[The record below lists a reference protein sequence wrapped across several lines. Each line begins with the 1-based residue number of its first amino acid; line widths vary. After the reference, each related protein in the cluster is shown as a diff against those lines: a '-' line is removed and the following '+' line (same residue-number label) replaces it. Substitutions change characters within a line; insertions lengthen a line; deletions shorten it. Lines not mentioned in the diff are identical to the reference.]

1 MCSMKIMSFSSV
13 YMIVLIAISV
23 TSCTSKKSIPTTIT
37 SDVSVFDIAV
47 QPVFAEVDNLGRIY
61 VVDDKNR
68 IINYKPDLTEQY
80 RFASTKSGQITT
92 LDVTN
97 PLKIVA
103 FYNDFNQVKV
113 LDNTLSI
120 ISEMNLADKFADISA
135 CGVTND
141 GHFWIF
147 DPVQFK
153 LIKINDAGVIV
164 LESSNVDDFGMT
176 DVKITDIREKG
187 NCVILCDRNKGFY
200 IFDNLGQYLYFFE
213 SKDIKSF
220 QFDGRNIYYYTSTG
234 LKSYSVKFK
243 ERLIMGVPF
252 DVSKPGIK
260 YVLFY
265 AGDFIEVNQNGLNLI
280 KTAKKK

>member
-1 MCSMKIMSFSSV
+1 MKIISFSSV
-13 YMIVLIAISV
+13 YMITLMVILVS
-23 TSCTSKKSIPTTIT
+23 SCASKKNIPNVIP
-37 SDVSVFDIAV
+37 SVVEKYDIAV
-47 QPVFAEVDNLGRIY
+47 QPIFAEVDNLGRLY
-61 VVDDKNR
+61 VLDDKNR

-80 RFASTKSGQITT
+80 RFANTRSGQVTT

-103 FYNDFNQVKV
+103 FYDDFNQVKV

-120 ISEMNLADKFADISA
+120 INELNLADKFADISA

-141 GHFWIF
+141 GHLWVF

-153 LIKINDAGVIV
+153 LIKINDSGVKV
-164 LESSNVDDFGMT
+164 MESSNVNDFGMV

-187 NCVILCDRNKGFY
+187 NFVVLCDRNKGFY

-243 ERLIMGVPF
+243 ERLILGVPI
-252 DVSKPGIK
+252 DVNKSGLK
-260 YVLFY
+260 YILY
-265 AGDFIEVNQNGLNLI
+265 NAGEFIEVNQNGLNVI
-280 KTAKKK
+280 KSKAKK

>member
-1 MCSMKIMSFSSV
+1 MKINSFSSV
-13 YMIVLIAISV
+13 YMITLMVILVS
-23 TSCTSKKSIPTTIT
+23 SCASKKNIPNVIP
-37 SDVSVFDIAV
+37 SVVEKYDIAV
-47 QPVFAEVDNLGRIY
+47 QPIFAEVDNLGRLY
-61 VVDDKNR
+61 VLDDKNR

-80 RFASTKSGQITT
+80 RFANTRSGQVTT

-97 PLKIVA
+97 PLKVVA
-103 FYNDFNQVKV
+103 FYDDFNQVKV

-120 ISEMNLADKFADISA
+120 INELNLADKFADISA

-141 GHFWIF
+141 GHLWVF

-153 LIKINDAGVIV
+153 LIKINDSGVKV
-164 LESSNVDDFGMT
+164 MESSNVNDFGMV

-187 NCVILCDRNKGFY
+187 NFVVLCDRNKGFY

-243 ERLIMGVPF
+243 ERLILGVPI
-252 DVSKPGIK
+252 DVNKSGLK
-260 YVLFY
+260 YILY
-265 AGDFIEVNQNGLNLI
+265 NAGEFIEVNQNGLNVI
-280 KTAKKK
+280 RSKVKK

>member
-1 MCSMKIMSFSSV
+1 MKIMSFSSL
-13 YMIVLIAISV
+13 YMIVLMAILVS
-23 TSCTSKKSIPTTIT
+23 SCASKKNIPNVTPT
-37 SDVSVFDIAV
+37 DVPMYDIAV
-47 QPVFAEVDNLGRIY
+47 QPMFAEVDNLGRIY

-80 RFASTKSGQITT
+80 RFANAKSGQVST

-97 PLKIVA
+97 PLKVVA
-103 FYNDFNQVKV
+103 FYDDFNQVKI

-120 ISEMNLADKFADISA
+120 INELSLADKYADISA

-141 GHFWIF
+141 GHLWIF

-153 LIKINDAGVIV
+153 LIKINDAGVNV
-164 LESSNVDDFGMT
+164 MESSNVNDFGMT

-187 NCVILCDRNKGFY
+187 NFVILCDRTKGFY

-243 ERLIMGVPF
+243 ERLILGVPI
-252 DVSKPGIK
+252 DVNKSGLK
-260 YVLFY
+260 YVLY
-265 AGDFIEVNQNGLNLI
+265 NAGDFIEVNQSGLNVI
-280 KTAKKK
+280 KIPKKK

>member
-1 MCSMKIMSFSSV
+1 MKIMSFSSV

-80 RFASTKSGQITT
+80 RFASAKSGQVTT

-120 ISEMNLADKFADISA
+120 ISEMNLADKF
-135 CGVTND
+135 T
-141 GHFWIF
+141 
-147 DPVQFK
+147 
-153 LIKINDAGVIV
+153 
-164 LESSNVDDFGMT
+164 
-176 DVKITDIREKG
+176 
-187 NCVILCDRNKGFY
+187 Y
-200 IFDNLGQYLYFFE
+200 I
-213 SKDIKSF
+213 
-220 QFDGRNIYYYTSTG
+220 
-234 LKSYSVKFK
+234 YSWW
-243 ERLIMGVPF
+243 
-252 DVSKPGIK
+252 
-260 YVLFY
+260 
-265 AGDFIEVNQNGLNLI
+265 VNNE
-280 KTAKKK
+280 

>member
-1 MCSMKIMSFSSV
+1 MITLMVILVSSC
-13 YMIVLIAISV
+13 A
-23 TSCTSKKSIPTTIT
+23 SKKNIPNVIP
-37 SDVSVFDIAV
+37 SVVEKYDIAV
-47 QPVFAEVDNLGRIY
+47 QPIFAEVDNLGRLY
-61 VVDDKNR
+61 VLDDKNR

-80 RFASTKSGQITT
+80 RFANTRSGQVTT

-97 PLKIVA
+97 PLKVVA
-103 FYNDFNQVKV
+103 FYDDFNQVKV

-120 ISEMNLADKFADISA
+120 INELNLADKFADISA

-141 GHFWIF
+141 GHLWVF

-153 LIKINDAGVIV
+153 LIKINDSGVKV
-164 LESSNVDDFGMT
+164 MESSNVNDFGMV

-187 NCVILCDRNKGFY
+187 NFVVLCDRNKGFY

-243 ERLIMGVPF
+243 ERLILGVPI
-252 DVSKPGIK
+252 DVNKSGLK
-260 YVLFY
+260 YILY
-265 AGDFIEVNQNGLNLI
+265 NAGEFIEVNQNGLNVI
-280 KTAKKK
+280 RSKAKK

>member
-1 MCSMKIMSFSSV
+1 MKIISFSSV
-13 YMIVLIAISV
+13 YMITLMVILVS
-23 TSCTSKKSIPTTIT
+23 SCASKKNIPNVIP
-37 SDVSVFDIAV
+37 SVVEKYDIAV
-47 QPVFAEVDNLGRIY
+47 QPIFAEVDNLGRLY
-61 VVDDKNR
+61 VLDDKNR

-80 RFASTKSGQITT
+80 RFANTRSGQVTT

-97 PLKIVA
+97 PLKVVA
-103 FYNDFNQVKV
+103 FYDDFNQVKV

-120 ISEMNLADKFADISA
+120 INELNLADKFADISA

-141 GHFWIF
+141 GHLWVF

-153 LIKINDAGVIV
+153 VIKINDSGVKV
-164 LESSNVDDFGMT
+164 MESSNVNDFGMV

-187 NCVILCDRNKGFY
+187 NFVVLCDRNKGFY

-243 ERLIMGVPF
+243 ERLILGVPI
-252 DVSKPGIK
+252 DVNKSGLK
-260 YVLFY
+260 YILY
-265 AGDFIEVNQNGLNLI
+265 NAGEFIEVNQNGLNVI
-280 KTAKKK
+280 RSKAKK

>member
-1 MCSMKIMSFSSV
+1 MKIISFSSV
-13 YMIVLIAISV
+13 YMITLMVILVS
-23 TSCTSKKSIPTTIT
+23 SCASKKNIPNVIP
-37 SDVSVFDIAV
+37 SVVEKYDIAV
-47 QPVFAEVDNLGRIY
+47 QPIFAEVDNLGRLY
-61 VVDDKNR
+61 VLDDKNR

-80 RFASTKSGQITT
+80 RFANTRSGQVTT

-97 PLKIVA
+97 PLKVVA
-103 FYNDFNQVKV
+103 FYDDFNQVKV

-120 ISEMNLADKFADISA
+120 INELNLADKFADISA

-141 GHFWIF
+141 GHLWVF

-153 LIKINDAGVIV
+153 LIKINDSGVKV
-164 LESSNVDDFGMT
+164 MESSNVNDFGMV

-187 NCVILCDRNKGFY
+187 NFVVLCDRNKGFY
-200 IFDNLGQYLYFFE
+200 IFDNLGLYLYFFE

-243 ERLIMGVPF
+243 ERLILGVPI
-252 DVSKPGIK
+252 DVNKSGLK
-260 YVLFY
+260 YILY
-265 AGDFIEVNQNGLNLI
+265 NAGEFIEVNQNGLNVI
-280 KTAKKK
+280 RSKVKK

>member
-1 MCSMKIMSFSSV
+1 MKLISFSSV
-13 YMIVLIAISV
+13 YMITLMVIMGSSCATKKNLPSV
-23 TSCTSKKSIPTTIT
+23 
-37 SDVSVFDIAV
+37 VSSVVDRYDIAV
-47 QPVFAEVDNLGRIY
+47 QPIFAEVDNLGRIY
-61 VVDDKNR
+61 VLDDKNR

-80 RFASTKSGQITT
+80 RFANTRSGQVST

-97 PLKIVA
+97 PLKVVA
-103 FYNDFNQVKV
+103 FYDDFNQVKV

-120 ISEMNLADKFADISA
+120 INELNLADKFADISA

-141 GHFWIF
+141 GHLWVF

-153 LIKINDAGVIV
+153 LIKINDAGVKV
-164 LESSNVDDFGMT
+164 MESSNVNDFGMV

-187 NCVILCDRNKGFY
+187 NFVVLCDRNKGFY

-243 ERLIMGVPF
+243 ERLILGVPI
-252 DVSKPGIK
+252 DVNKSGLK
-260 YVLFY
+260 YILY
-265 AGDFIEVNQNGLNLI
+265 NAGEFIEVNQNGLNVI
-280 KTAKKK
+280 RSKAKK

>member
-1 MCSMKIMSFSSV
+1 MKIISFSSV
-13 YMIVLIAISV
+13 YMITLMVILVS
-23 TSCTSKKSIPTTIT
+23 SCASKKNIPNVIQ
-37 SDVSVFDIAV
+37 SVVEKYDIAV
-47 QPVFAEVDNLGRIY
+47 QPIFAEVDNLGRIY
-61 VVDDKNR
+61 VLDDKNR

-80 RFASTKSGQITT
+80 RFANTRSGQVTT

-97 PLKIVA
+97 PLKVVA
-103 FYNDFNQVKV
+103 FYDDFNQVKV

-120 ISEMNLADKFADISA
+120 INELNLADKFADISA

-141 GHFWIF
+141 GHLWVF

-153 LIKINDAGVIV
+153 LIKINDSGVKV
-164 LESSNVDDFGMT
+164 MESSNVNDFGMV

-187 NCVILCDRNKGFY
+187 NFVVLCDRNKGFY

-243 ERLIMGVPF
+243 ERLILGVPI
-252 DVSKPGIK
+252 DVNKSGLK
-260 YVLFY
+260 YILY
-265 AGDFIEVNQNGLNLI
+265 NAGEFIEVNQNGLNVI
-280 KTAKKK
+280 RSKAKK

>member
-1 MCSMKIMSFSSV
+1 MKIISFSSV
-13 YMIVLIAISV
+13 YMITLMVILVS
-23 TSCTSKKSIPTTIT
+23 SCASKKNIPNVIP
-37 SDVSVFDIAV
+37 SVVEKYDIAV
-47 QPVFAEVDNLGRIY
+47 QPIFAEVDNLGRLY
-61 VVDDKNR
+61 VLDDKNR

-80 RFASTKSGQITT
+80 RFANTRSGQVTT

-97 PLKIVA
+97 PLKVVA
-103 FYNDFNQVKV
+103 FYDDFNQVKV

-120 ISEMNLADKFADISA
+120 INELNLADKFADISA

-141 GHFWIF
+141 GHLWVF

-153 LIKINDAGVIV
+153 LIKINDSGVKV
-164 LESSNVDDFGMT
+164 MESSNVNDFGMV

-187 NCVILCDRNKGFY
+187 NFVVLCDRNKGFY

-243 ERLIMGVPF
+243 ERLILGVPI
-252 DVSKPGIK
+252 DVNKSGLK
-260 YVLFY
+260 YILY
-265 AGDFIEVNQNGLNLI
+265 NAGEFIEVNQNGLNVI
-280 KTAKKK
+280 RSKAKK

>member
-1 MCSMKIMSFSSV
+1 MKIISFSSV
-13 YMIVLIAISV
+13 YMITLMVILVS
-23 TSCTSKKSIPTTIT
+23 SCASKKNIPNVIP
-37 SDVSVFDIAV
+37 SVVEKYDIAV
-47 QPVFAEVDNLGRIY
+47 QPIFAEVDNLGRLY
-61 VVDDKNR
+61 VLDDKNR

-80 RFASTKSGQITT
+80 RFANTRSGQVTT

-97 PLKIVA
+97 PLKVVA
-103 FYNDFNQVKV
+103 FYDDFNQVKV

-120 ISEMNLADKFADISA
+120 INELNLADKFADISA

-141 GHFWIF
+141 GHLWVF

-153 LIKINDAGVIV
+153 LIKINDSGVKV
-164 LESSNVDDFGMT
+164 MESSNVNDFGMV

-187 NCVILCDRNKGFY
+187 NFVVLCDRNKGFY

-243 ERLIMGVPF
+243 ERLILGVPI
-252 DVSKPGIK
+252 DVNKSRLKNIL
-260 YVLFY
+260 YN
-265 AGDFIEVNQNGLNLI
+265 AGEFIEVKQNGLNVI
-280 KTAKKK
+280 RSKAKK

>member
-1 MCSMKIMSFSSV
+1 MKIISFSSV
-13 YMIVLIAISV
+13 YMITLMVILVS
-23 TSCTSKKSIPTTIT
+23 SCASKKNIPNVIP
-37 SDVSVFDIAV
+37 SVVEKYDIAV
-47 QPVFAEVDNLGRIY
+47 QPIFAEVDNLGRIY
-61 VVDDKNR
+61 VLDDKNR

-80 RFASTKSGQITT
+80 RFANTRSGQVTT

-97 PLKIVA
+97 PLKVVA
-103 FYNDFNQVKV
+103 FYDDFNQVKV

-120 ISEMNLADKFADISA
+120 INELNLADKFADISA

-141 GHFWIF
+141 GHLWVF

-153 LIKINDAGVIV
+153 LIKINDSGVKV
-164 LESSNVDDFGMT
+164 MESSNVNDFGMV

-187 NCVILCDRNKGFY
+187 NFVVLCDRNKGFY

-243 ERLIMGVPF
+243 ERLILGVPI
-252 DVSKPGIK
+252 DVNKSGLK
-260 YVLFY
+260 YILY
-265 AGDFIEVNQNGLNLI
+265 NAGEFIEVNQNGLNVI
-280 KTAKKK
+280 RSKAKK

>member
-1 MCSMKIMSFSSV
+1 MKIISFSSV
-13 YMIVLIAISV
+13 YMITLMVILVS
-23 TSCTSKKSIPTTIT
+23 SCASKKNIPNVIPSI
-37 SDVSVFDIAV
+37 VEKYDIAV
-47 QPVFAEVDNLGRIY
+47 QPIFAEVDNLGRLY
-61 VVDDKNR
+61 VLDDKNR

-80 RFASTKSGQITT
+80 RFANTRSGQVTT

-97 PLKIVA
+97 PLKVVA
-103 FYNDFNQVKV
+103 FYDDFNQVKV

-120 ISEMNLADKFADISA
+120 INELNLADKFADISA

-141 GHFWIF
+141 GHLWVF

-153 LIKINDAGVIV
+153 LIKINDSGVKV
-164 LESSNVDDFGMT
+164 MESSNVNDFGMV

-187 NCVILCDRNKGFY
+187 NFVVLCDRNKGFY

-243 ERLIMGVPF
+243 ERLILGVPI
-252 DVSKPGIK
+252 DVNKSGLK
-260 YVLFY
+260 YILY
-265 AGDFIEVNQNGLNLI
+265 NAGEFIEVNQNGLNVI
-280 KTAKKK
+280 RSKAKK

>member
-1 MCSMKIMSFSSV
+1 MVIMGSSCATKKNIPNVVSSV
-13 YMIVLIAISV
+13 VDKY
-23 TSCTSKKSIPTTIT
+23 
-37 SDVSVFDIAV
+37 DIAV
-47 QPVFAEVDNLGRIY
+47 QPMFAEVDNLGRIY
-61 VVDDKNR
+61 VLDDKNR

-80 RFASTKSGQITT
+80 RFANTRSGQVST

-97 PLKIVA
+97 PLKVVA
-103 FYNDFNQVKV
+103 FYDDFNQVKV

-120 ISEMNLADKFADISA
+120 INELNLADKFADISA

-141 GHFWIF
+141 GHLWVF

-153 LIKINDAGVIV
+153 LIKINDAGVKV
-164 LESSNVDDFGMT
+164 MESSNVNDFGMV

-187 NCVILCDRNKGFY
+187 NFVVLCDRNKGFY

-243 ERLIMGVPF
+243 ERLILGVPI
-252 DVSKPGIK
+252 DVNKSGLK
-260 YVLFY
+260 YILY
-265 AGDFIEVNQNGLNLI
+265 NAGEFIEVNQNGLNVI
-280 KTAKKK
+280 RSKVKK

>member
-1 MCSMKIMSFSSV
+1 MKIISFSSV
-13 YMIVLIAISV
+13 YMITLMVILVS
-23 TSCTSKKSIPTTIT
+23 SCASKKNIPNVIP
-37 SDVSVFDIAV
+37 SVVEKYDIAV
-47 QPVFAEVDNLGRIY
+47 QTIFAEVDNLGRLY
-61 VVDDKNR
+61 VLDDKNR

-80 RFASTKSGQITT
+80 RFANTRSGQVTT

-97 PLKIVA
+97 PLKVVA
-103 FYNDFNQVKV
+103 FYDDFNQVKV

-120 ISEMNLADKFADISA
+120 INELNLADKFADISA

-141 GHFWIF
+141 GHLWVF

-153 LIKINDAGVIV
+153 LIKINDSGVKV
-164 LESSNVDDFGMT
+164 MESSNVNDFGMV

-187 NCVILCDRNKGFY
+187 NFVVLCDRNKGFY

-243 ERLIMGVPF
+243 ERLILGVPI
-252 DVSKPGIK
+252 DVNKSGLK
-260 YVLFY
+260 YILY
-265 AGDFIEVNQNGLNLI
+265 NAGEFIEVNQNGLNVI
-280 KTAKKK
+280 RSKAKK

>member
-1 MCSMKIMSFSSV
+1 MKIISFSSV
-13 YMIVLIAISV
+13 YMITLMVILVS
-23 TSCTSKKSIPTTIT
+23 SCASKKNIPNVIP
-37 SDVSVFDIAV
+37 SVVEKYDIAV
-47 QPVFAEVDNLGRIY
+47 QPIFAEVDNLGRLY
-61 VVDDKNR
+61 VLDDKNR

-80 RFASTKSGQITT
+80 RFANTRSGQVTT

-97 PLKIVA
+97 PLKVVA
-103 FYNDFNQVKV
+103 FYDDFNQVKV

-120 ISEMNLADKFADISA
+120 INELNLADKFADISA

-141 GHFWIF
+141 GHLWVF

-153 LIKINDAGVIV
+153 LIKINDSGVKV
-164 LESSNVDDFGMT
+164 MESSNVNDFGMV

-187 NCVILCDRNKGFY
+187 NFVVLCDRNKGFY

-243 ERLIMGVPF
+243 ERLILGVPI
-252 DVSKPGIK
+252 DVNKSGLK
-260 YVLFY
+260 YILY
-265 AGDFIEVNQNGLNLI
+265 NAGEFIEVNQNGLNVI
-280 KTAKKK
+280 RSKVKK

>member
-1 MCSMKIMSFSSV
+1 MKIISFSSV
-13 YMIVLIAISV
+13 GMIALMAILVS
-23 TSCTSKKSIPTTIT
+23 SCASKKNIP
-37 SDVSVFDIAV
+37 DVMPSVVDKYDIAV
-47 QPVFAEVDNLGRIY
+47 QPIFAEVDNLGRIY
-61 VVDDKNR
+61 VLDDKNR

-80 RFASTKSGQITT
+80 RFANTRSGQVTT

-97 PLKIVA
+97 PLKVVA
-103 FYNDFNQVKV
+103 FYDDFNQVKV

-120 ISEMNLADKFADISA
+120 INELNLGDKYADISA

-141 GHFWIF
+141 GHLWIF

-153 LIKINDAGVIV
+153 LIKINDTGVKV
-164 LESSNVDDFGMT
+164 MESSNVNDFGMV
-176 DVKITDIREKG
+176 DVKIKDIREKG
-187 NCVILCDRNKGFY
+187 NFVVLCDRNKGFY

-243 ERLIMGVPF
+243 ERLLLGVPIN
-252 DVSKPGIK
+252 VNKAGLK
-260 YVLFY
+260 YILY
-265 AGDFIEVNQNGLNLI
+265 NAGEFIEVNQNGLNVI
-280 KTAKKK
+280 RPKAKK